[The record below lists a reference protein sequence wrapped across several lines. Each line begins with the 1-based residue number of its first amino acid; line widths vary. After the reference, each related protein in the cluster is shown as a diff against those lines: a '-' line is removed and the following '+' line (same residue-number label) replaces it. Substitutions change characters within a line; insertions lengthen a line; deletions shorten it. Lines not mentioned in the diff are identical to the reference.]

1 MTSISISSWL
11 VLVFA
16 GPAAL
21 LIAMRVIRRSFRK
34 LPATS
39 RAERWQD
46 QGLCHACGYNLRGVE
61 SYMCP
66 ECGTVRL
73 YSARQ
78 WKAKLAAEAEKQAE
92 KQKEQRQQNAK
103 V

>member
-1 MTSISISSWL
+1 MTSISISWWL

-21 LIAMRVIRRSFRK
+21 LIAMRLLRRAAPK
-34 LPATS
+34 LPPLSKTQQ
-39 RAERWQD
+39 WVD
-46 QGLCHACGYNLRGVE
+46 QGCCHACGYNLKGVE

-78 WKAKLAAEAEKQAE
+78 WKAKLAADAAKLAEKQ
-92 KQKEQRQQNAK
+92 QQQRSA
-103 V
+103 